1 MPKARVGFPVISSAR
16 SSHRHIAS
24 ETILLRRQV
33 KASNGSFLGGLLLA
47 RKRGSVAFLGRG
59 LWGRKYAARVHD
71 RCTCSRRRGEG
82 LCCCSKATLIAVG
95 SPASVADRRPPGP
108 HSQHSSTPAVVQR
121 TSLHEAKCLR
131 QHPARRCSSL
141 KLSPRISSS
150 FLLPKPRGAAGG
162 GVASLSRRTL
172 PI

>member
-95 SPASVADRRPPGP
+95 SPASVADRRP

-162 GVASLSRRTL
+162 GVASLSRRNL
-172 PI
+172 K